1 MFIAGIFQFSLVQ
14 IAVETQQKES
24 AIGRQRRASESDTTI
39 DSRAIDAGKSIDGM
53 QKNVDIMQML
63 SKAQDEYDKVTSF
76 IRRLRAWSSH
86 CMAFS
91 PSWWR
96 SSKPPSSLLSEQ
108 VSTM

>member
-1 MFIAGIFQFSLVQ
+1 MVQ
-14 IAVETQQKES
+14 ITVETQQKES

-39 DSRAIDAGKSIDGM
+39 DSRAIDAGKSIDVM

-76 IRRLRAWSSH
+76 IHRMRACSSH

-91 PSWWR
+91 LNWWR
-96 SSKPPSSLLSEQ
+96 SSEAPSSLLSEQ
-108 VSTM
+108 VSMM